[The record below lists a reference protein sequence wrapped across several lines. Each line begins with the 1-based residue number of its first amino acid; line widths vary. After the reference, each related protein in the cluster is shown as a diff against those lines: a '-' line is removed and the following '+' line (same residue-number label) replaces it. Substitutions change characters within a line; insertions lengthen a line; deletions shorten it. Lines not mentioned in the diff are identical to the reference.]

1 MTQALSFWSLPV
13 LKCSVVPYWIE
24 CTHWGSQNSNRI
36 GRMLLDKSKCLL
48 FKIRS
53 PWTHSILLMKERWM
67 PKQIAIIDLRGFV
80 CADSTNFFGV
90 SLLNCS
96 FHTESRV
103 THALVRWVRIFMASL
118 SLYDG
123 ILYIQRTIV
132 KNLTKTMEILIDLFF
147 IWK

>member
-24 CTHWGSQNSNRI
+24 CTHWGTQNSNRI

-48 FKIRS
+48 CKIRS

-103 THALVRWVRIFMASL
+103 THALVRCVRIFMASL